1 LPKFFVTVQLL
12 QENSKIELQ
21 QAILPEMKKISWIA
35 VVISLI
41 GNFGI
46 ALNSIAAPAQ
56 APAQLPPLQPFNV
69 QSAPVQP
76 DGQDGTAQ
84 LDVTP
89 LPNMDMQDLGP
100 VMFPGEVVRPQQNS
114 FNRQQEVWQQNQ
126 QLWQQNTDQRLQQ
139 QNIQQQREIQQQQNF
154 ILQGRPQRFPELGR

>member
-1 LPKFFVTVQLL
+1 VQLL

-21 QAILPEMKKISWIA
+21 QAILPEMKKIPWIA
-35 VVISLI
+35 VGISLI

-46 ALNSIAAPAQ
+46 ALNSIA

-76 DGQDGTAQ
+76 NGQDDTTQ

-89 LPNMDMQDLGP
+89 SPNMDIQDLGP

-114 FNRQQEVWQQNQ
+114 FNRQQEAWQQNQ

-139 QNIQQQREIQQQQNF
+139 QNIRQQREIQQQQNF